1 MDFGQALI
9 ALKQGKRVARKG
21 WNGVGMWLKL
31 QKPDA
36 NSKMTLPYVYIEYPV
51 NPKHHAYPN
60 GSRCPWLAS
69 QTDMLSED
77 WFILEEPEQEAK
89 AEKKS
94 TKEDDNFLE
103 FMKDLIDEISEGD
116 VEVHVIHVHN

>member
-1 MDFGQALI
+1 
-9 ALKQGKRVARKG
+9 
-21 WNGVGMWLKL
+21 
-31 QKPDA
+31 
-36 NSKMTLPYVYIEYPV
+36 MTLPYVYIEYPV

-77 WFILEEPEQEAK
+77 WFILEEPKQEAK
-89 AEKKS
+89 AEKKH

-116 VEVHVIHVHN
+116 VEVHVIRVHN

>member
-77 WFILEEPEQEAK
+77 WFILEEPKQEAK
-89 AEKKS
+89 AEKKP